1 MTGAIDRPVVIFG
14 TGELA
19 QLAHYYFSHDSARTV
34 AAFTVDEKYL
44 SGSDYL
50 GLPLCAFES
59 LDAHYPPDR
68 FDLFVAI
75 GYTGLNSARAQRC
88 ALAKAR
94 GYRLASY
101 VSSRASTWP
110 DLVIG
115 DNCFIMEGNVI
126 QPFVRI
132 GHHVIMFCS
141 SLVSHHV
148 DIGDN
153 CFIGSEATI
162 SGGVRIGANSFI
174 GVNTTIREHLS
185 IGADC
190 IIGAGSLIL
199 RDTADGSGYL
209 VSGTADSG
217 IPSRRLRSLL

>member
-1 MTGAIDRPVVIFG
+1 MTSEVNRPIVIFG

-19 QLAHYYFSHDSARTV
+19 QLAHYYFSHDSNRRV

-44 SGSDYL
+44 SGSAYL
-50 GLPLCAFES
+50 GLPQCAFES
-59 LDAHYPPDR
+59 IESAYPPDQ

-88 ALAKAR
+88 AMVKAR
-94 GYRLASY
+94 GYRLATY
-101 VSSRASTWP
+101 VSSRASTWA
-110 DLVIG
+110 DLIVG
-115 DNCFIMEGNVI
+115 ENCFIMEGNVI

-141 SLVSHHV
+141 SVVSHHV

-174 GVNTTIREHLS
+174 GVNATIREHVT

-209 VSGTADSG
+209 VSGTPDSG
-217 IPSRRLRSLL
+217 IPSRRLKSLL